1 MKKIIIF
8 TISIIIISSCSIK
21 DDNIKYENTKNIPM
35 LNQEKEKTDLI
46 LSNTWKINKEVKQNE
61 TSTQNSKEEQK
72 EALTK
77 LLKPKENIEKI
88 DTKDNKIENTWIEN
102 EELTEEEIKLAQETD
117 DAEID
122 KLIDIL
128 FEDNLK

>member
-8 TISIIIISSCSIK
+8 IISIIISSCSIYEK
-21 DDNIKYENTKNIPM
+21 NMDNSIKNENTKDISI
-35 LNQEKEKTDLI
+35 LNQEKEKTDPI
-46 LSNTWKINKEVKQNE
+46 FSNTWKINKEVKQNE
-61 TSTQNSKEEQK
+61 TSIQNSKEEQK

-77 LLKPKENIEKI
+77 LLKPKENIEK
-88 DTKDNKIENTWIEN
+88 TEIEND
-102 EELTEEEIKLAQETD
+102 ELTEEEIKLAQETD